1 MANHRI
7 ILTSILTSILTGILT
22 STAGAYDQKGGKGDD
37 TLTGGARNDWLYGRE
52 GHDRLYGREG
62 HDRLYGGA
70 GNDQLYGGAGND
82 KLYGEAGDD
91 KLDGSRGI
99 DRLEGGEGNDLLH
112 GGTGSNIFGF
122 APGDS
127 LDIGDVITNFTV
139 TGTVRDVLR
148 LKDFGFDLVRNA
160 NGSVATTLTE
170 LESQGLKISDLM
182 DADEDGVEDD
192 RKIILPKGRNTI
204 TLLDVGSAALTIDNF
219 EFSY

>member
-1 MANHRI
+1 ME
-7 ILTSILTSILTGILT
+7 
-22 STAGAYDQKGGKGDD
+22 GG
-37 TLTGGARNDWLYGRE
+37 E
-52 GHDRLYGREG
+52 GHDRLYGGAGDDTLEGGAG

-70 GNDQLYGGAGND
+70 GNDHLYGGAG
-82 KLYGEAGDD
+82 
-91 KLDGSRGI
+91 
-99 DRLEGGEGNDLLH
+99 
-112 GGTGSNIFGF
+112 SNTFGF

-127 LDIGDVITNFTV
+127 LDRGDVITNFTV

-148 LKDFGFDLVRNA
+148 LKDFGFDLARNA

-219 EFSY
+219 EFFY